1 MLSELAVQMKVVL
14 NPSKP
19 ATFEA
24 DFTNASAGPRPYF
37 SGLKPHH
44 GGSVRI
50 GYLILYGLQDSALRC
65 VLAHELAHIKKKHS
79 IVLGILVLV
88 LIGGVVVSAMYSGNI
103 ILFLLVILVGA
114 AIISVL
120 SWYDE
125 YQADSV
131 AAKVVGS
138 TEMASALRQVSA
150 LLNRGKDSFTHPS
163 FEKRISSLTGS
174 DKD

>member
-1 MLSELAVQMKVVL
+1 
-14 NPSKP
+14 
-19 ATFEA
+19 
-24 DFTNASAGPRPYF
+24 
-37 SGLKPHH
+37 
-44 GGSVRI
+44 
-50 GYLILYGLQDSALRC
+50 DSALRC